1 MRISNEPQQTE
12 VPHLSGNT
20 RVNVWVALLV
30 MDDEQDTSLTT
41 GWYWRL
47 ADMGA
52 AENERHDL
60 EAWRKAALNEQGPY
74 RNADNAMQGVAY
86 YSVERA
92 TLAGR
97 LNEANELMRMGQLDA
112 TIEQISEWLS
122 KADEM
127 DRALRNESRAPQTQ
141 PANDDGQP
149 V

>member
-52 AENERHDL
+52 AENERHDDHYDVVGAGL
-60 EAWRKAALNEQGPY
+60 EEPDRRAMEMLYDGRAAYQWLHTGTLPDDMDPRARTAGKTGPT
-74 RNADNAMQGVAY
+74 
-86 YSVERA
+86 S
-92 TLAGR
+92 
-97 LNEANELMRMGQLDA
+97 
-112 TIEQISEWLS
+112 
-122 KADEM
+122 
-127 DRALRNESRAPQTQ
+127 
-141 PANDDGQP
+141 
-149 V
+149 